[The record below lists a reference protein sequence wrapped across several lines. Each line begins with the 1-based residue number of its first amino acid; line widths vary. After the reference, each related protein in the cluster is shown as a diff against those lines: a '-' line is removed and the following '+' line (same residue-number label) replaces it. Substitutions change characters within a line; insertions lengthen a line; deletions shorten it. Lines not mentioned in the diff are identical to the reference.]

1 MTKPSYQYLFAIGL
15 ALIFAGCTVPTLVRK
30 DVNKEMPIR
39 YATSQDTTNI
49 ARIRWADFFK
59 DPHLKALIDT
69 ALRNNQELNIMLQ
82 EMEIAKNEVSARK
95 GEYLPFVD
103 LTGAAEVEKAAR
115 YTQRGSSEATT
126 EIKPG
131 KETPEP
137 LPDFL
142 VGAFARWEVDIWHK
156 LRNARKAAAM
166 RYLATAEGKNFMV
179 THLIAEIA
187 NAYYELLALDNQ
199 LAIIQQNI
207 QIQTDVLEIM
217 KLQKQAAR
225 VTELAVRRFQAQL
238 LNTTGLQYDIQQ
250 RIVEIENRINFLV
263 GRYPQHVD
271 RDADGF
277 IKLVP
282 DQVYEGL
289 PAQLLG
295 NRPDVR
301 QAEMQLEAARLDVKA
316 AKANFYPKLGLS
328 AAVGLQSYDPTQ
340 LFIMPESLLIGL
352 AGDLTGPLINKRAIK
367 AQYLNANAMQIQA
380 IYHYEQTVLN
390 AFIEVSNQL
399 SMINNMERRYD
410 LKRQEVEALNQS
422 IHISNDLFLSARAD
436 YMEVLITQRDALES
450 RFELVETKKR
460 QMNAL
465 VNVYQALGG
474 GWN

>member
-1 MTKPSYQYLFAIGL
+1 MVSLPLLVAACTTP
-15 ALIFAGCTVPTLVRK
+15 ALVQKETNQAVPTS
-30 DVNKEMPIR
+30 
-39 YATSQDTTNI
+39 YGHAQDTINI
-49 ARIRWADFFK
+49 AKTVWSDFFK

-95 GEYLPFVD
+95 GEYLPFINVS
-103 LTGAAEVEKAAR
+103 GAAEVEKAAR

-126 EIKPG
+126 DIKPG

-142 VGAFARWEVDIWHK
+142 VGMFAHWEVDIWHK
-156 LRNARKAAAM
+156 LRNARKAAAL
-166 RYLATAEGKNFMV
+166 RYLATSEGKNFMV

-187 NAYYELLALDNQ
+187 NSYYELLALDNQ

-207 QIQTDVLEIM
+207 KIQTDVLEIM

-250 RIVEIENRINFLV
+250 QIVEIENRINFLV

-271 RDADGF
+271 RDAEGF

-282 DQVYEGL
+282 DQAYEGL
-289 PAQLLG
+289 PAQLIG

-301 QAEMQLEAARLDVKA
+301 QAEMQLEAAKLDVKV
-316 AKANFYPKLGLS
+316 AKANFYPQLGLS
-328 AAVGLQSYDPTQ
+328 AGVGLQAFDPTQ
-340 LFIMPESLLIGL
+340 LFIMPESLLFGL

-410 LKRQEVEALNQS
+410 LKSQEVDALNQS
-422 IHISNDLFLSARAD
+422 IHISNDLFMSARAD
-436 YMEVLITQRDALES
+436 YMEVLMTQRDALES